1 MSVLLGA
8 VVRTALAAVLGVA
21 AVAPAPAYAQAK
33 IEQYLGRPVTAVRLQ
48 IENRP
53 EASDQLRALIDV
65 RPGQPLTLDDIR
77 STVAHFV
84 NLSRFEDV
92 RVLAAEVE
100 GGVEITF
107 RLVPVHPIEAVQFTG
122 DPGLPPVELERL
134 FRQRYGGLLPARER
148 PADIEDVVRDILG
161 DEGFRS
167 AAVTAEVVPTHEP
180 ERATLVVLVQAG
192 PRATVRNVNV
202 SGTSPLPPA
211 EIIRRVGVAS
221 GLPYRQRA
229 VQTALAEL
237 RDDLRADD
245 YFAAVA
251 THTFRA
257 VDDSNDVDVTV
268 FVEAGPKVRVLV
280 QPPGAA
286 SVSDVSRLIRTEGS
300 VDQDLLDDTNEA
312 LRRKLRQEGYW
323 KANVSHRVDDQDGLR
338 EITFAVDRGLK
349 YRIAA
354 VDWPNTL
361 QLPRPILDKLADVHV
376 GDLFDQGRVEAGL
389 VRILRDYNRLGYYAA
404 EFKPAYEE
412 TSARTA
418 GEAAVII
425 HPNLVEGPRGHIK
438 EVRFVFAAGPRVPE
452 GDVRA
457 VMQSH
462 PGQPF
467 VYATVKADQ
476 DALLDLYANRGFR
489 TASVGIAPEVGAD
502 GQAIVLVVSVNEGPQ
517 ILVGEITVVGNE
529 AIKTA
534 AIMDEITLRSGMP
547 LSAQQVEE
555 SATRLRQMG
564 VFSRVRIQEEAR
576 LPGETVSNLV
586 VVVDEAPATTIGGG
600 GGLEVR
606 SLPRETIGGGFED
619 YLDFSPRAFFEIGR
633 RNLGGRNRS
642 INFFSRVS
650 FNAPNDQAPDRRGLG
665 FGEYRVTATYRERR
679 AFRTDTDLIGGVT
692 LEQARRA
699 TFDFIRQALNAEG
712 LRRLSPT
719 VTLFGRYSLEFTE
732 LLNEKIDPADR
743 PLIDRRFP
751 QVRLSILAAGTIWD
765 RRDGPIAPTRG
776 TLMGADVEFA
786 LTAIGSEVGYAK
798 TFMQASKYHSLTA
811 NRRHVLAV
819 RGELGMAH
827 GFRRFIEVIGEDGQP
842 VLGPDGQPIL
852 VPTTDLP
859 ASQRFYSGGGTSVR
873 GFQLDRLGVPEILTP
888 DGLSTGGNGLVVLN
902 SELRTLL
909 WDDQASRVPFVDT
922 LGVVGFLD
930 AGNVFKNA
938 ADIRLEDLRAA
949 AGFGLR
955 LGSALGPIRLDF
967 GFKLRPKVTL
977 TGQREKGW
985 EYHLS
990 IGEAF

>member
-1 MSVLLGA
+1 MLV
-8 VVRTALAAVLGVA
+8 VA
-21 AVAPAPAYAQAK
+21 AVRPAPARAQAK
-33 IEQYLGRPVTAVRLQ
+33 IEEYLGRTVVSVRLQ
-48 IENRP
+48 IEERP
-53 EASDQLRALIDV
+53 EPSDQLRALIDV
-65 RPGQPLTLDDIR
+65 RAGQPLTLDDIR
-77 STVAHFV
+77 STVSHFV
-84 NLSRFEDV
+84 NLARFEDV
-92 RVLAAEVE
+92 RVLAADVA
-100 GGVEITF
+100 GGVEVTF

-122 DPGLPPVELERL
+122 ETGLAPVELERL

-148 PADIEDVVRDILG
+148 PADIEDVVRDILA

-167 AAVTAEVVPTHEP
+167 PAVTAEVVPVHEP
-180 ERATLVVLVQAG
+180 ERATLLVLVQAG
-192 PRATVRNVNV
+192 PRATIRSVNV
-202 SGTSPLPPA
+202 AGTAPLSPQ
-211 EIIRRVGVAS
+211 EVTRRAGVAP

-257 VDDSNDVDVTV
+257 VEGSQDVDVTL
-268 FVEAGPKVRVLV
+268 FVEAGPRIRIVV

-286 SVSDVSRLIRTEGS
+286 ALGDVSRLIRTEGS
-300 VDQDLLDDTNEA
+300 VDQDLLDETDQA
-312 LRRKLRQEGYW
+312 LRTKLQQAGYW
-323 KANVSHRVDDQDGLR
+323 KASVSHQVSDQDGFR
-338 EITFAVDRGLK
+338 EITFAVDRGLR
-349 YRIAA
+349 YRIAGI
-354 VDWPNTL
+354 DWPDTL
-361 QLPRPILDKLADVHV
+361 QLPRPIADRLMNVRV
-376 GDLFDQGRVEAGL
+376 GDLFDQKRVEDGL
-389 VRILRDYNRLGYYAA
+389 RRILVDYNRLGYYAA
-404 EFKPAYEE
+404 EFKPEYDQ
-412 TSARTA
+412 TSAQDA
-418 GEAAVII
+418 GEAGVII
-425 HPNLVEGPRGHIK
+425 HPNLAEGPRGYVK
-438 EVRFVFAAGPRVPE
+438 DVRFVFTSGPRVPE
-452 GDVRA
+452 ADVRE
-457 VMQSH
+457 VMQSRA
-462 PGQPF
+462 GQPF
-467 VYATVKADQ
+467 VSQTVVADLN
-476 DALLDLYANRGFR
+476 ALEDLYANRGFR
-489 TASVGIAPEVGAD
+489 TAGIGIKPEFSEDGRDVG
-502 GQAIVLVVSVNEGPQ
+502 LTVSITEGPQ
-517 ILVGEITVVGNE
+517 VLVGEITVIGNE
-529 AIKTA
+529 NIKLA
-534 AIMDEITLRSGMP
+534 AIMDEITLKSGMP
-547 LSAQQVEE
+547 LSPERLEE

-564 VFSRVRIQEEAR
+564 VFSRVRIQEEQR
-576 LPGETVSNLV
+576 LPGETISNLV
-586 VVVDEAPATTIGGG
+586 VLVEEAPATTIGGG

-650 FNAPNDQAPDRRGLG
+650 FNAPGDQPPDERGLG

-699 TFDFIRQALNAEG
+699 TFDFIRQALNGEG

-732 LLNEKIDPADR
+732 LLNEKIDPDDR

-786 LTAIGSEVGYAK
+786 LPAIGSEVGYAK
-798 TFMQASKYHSLTA
+798 TFMQASRYQSLTA

-819 RGELGMAH
+819 RAELGMAH
-827 GFRRFIEVIGEDGQP
+827 GFRRFIEVIGEDGQAL
-842 VLGPDGQPIL
+842 LGPDGQPVL

-873 GFQLDRLGVPEILTP
+873 GFQLDRLGVPEIMTP

-902 SELRTLL
+902 SEVRTQL
-909 WDDQASRVPFVDT
+909 WNDQGSRVPLVDT

-938 ADIRLEDLRAA
+938 SDIRLQDLRAA

-967 GFKLRPKVTL
+967 GFKLRPRVISL